1 MTADRAVGSPRDAG
15 SRPRRGEP
23 GTSRTIGFP
32 GVVLT
37 HELLNASAK
46 VEASVTNGAVSGFR
60 QDKSGQ
66 PVIQTDASAAGCDS
80 GGPTIDDRGRVVGV
94 LTFITQSGTD
104 QGSIVQGFNFV
115 IPAQA
120 VKDFLAG
127 TEVKLGEPSRFNR
140 AWQAGLSDFFAGNH
154 SRAGR
159 APAEANRLMP

>member
-1 MTADRAVGSPRDAG
+1 CCK
-15 SRPRRGEP
+15 RGNS
-23 GTSRTIGFP
+23 GLSL
-32 GVVLT
+32 VL
-37 HELLNASAK
+37 L
-46 VEASVTNGAVSGFR
+46 
-60 QDKSGQ
+60 
-66 PVIQTDASAAGCDS
+66 DASGAGGDS

-94 LTFITQSGTD
+94 LTFITQSGSD

-154 SRAGR
+154 SRA
-159 APAEANRLMP
+159 ASALAEANRLMP